1 MLPYLRKY
9 SRSRVLYG
17 FLAAVFIA
25 WGVGAVGLSGMSMDV
40 VAKVHGEP
48 ITRRQLDRTM
58 GLLQRR
64 YESIA
69 QGISPDLLK
78 SLDIPGKALDELI
91 DSALLEH
98 EAARLGITPTED
110 DVLMAI
116 TQIPELQ
123 QNGQFDRA
131 RLSQFLEQ
139 ERDRGEFEHDMRR
152 QLLYQ
157 RLQSVAADGIQVTD
171 AELAERYRLD
181 HEQVRLAFVRIPAK
195 DLEADITITEEELV
209 KYHQEH
215 GEQYRVPTRVRARYV
230 VWRAA
235 DIAPSIELADKD
247 IATWY
252 DANGDQRFA
261 VPERIRVRLIA
272 VKIAADA
279 PEAKRAEAR
288 KKAEE
293 ILAEIRG
300 GGDFAAIAKKR
311 SDDKATAASGG
322 DMGLIEHGKLSPSLD
337 AAAWALNPGEVS
349 DIVETPEGFDIV
361 KVDERL
367 DAGMKPL
374 ADVRD
379 EVEKAVRTERAFEK
393 ARADAEAARREVVN
407 GKPFAEAVAPRK
419 VEETAPFIEAAPIA
433 GIGRVPDF
441 NDAAFALDDG
451 DVSDLVET
459 SDAVYLLSPFGR
471 EEAHVAP
478 LDEVRSRVETDLR
491 RSRAEAAAKEKAE
504 QLLARA
510 KEIGLDRAAEEAKRR
525 VEVVEPFDRRTPSIP
540 SLGFAPEVHDA
551 AFGLTAEAPLG
562 TRVFTAGGDAVLI
575 ALRERV
581 PADMAG
587 LETEKAALRQ
597 QILSQRR
604 AAAFEAF
611 VNFLKERAQREGE
624 ITVKQDALGR
634 S

>member
-25 WGVGAVGLSGMSMDV
+25 WGVGAVGLSRMHMDV

-48 ITRRQLDRTM
+48 ISRRQLDRTI
-58 GLLQRR
+58 GLIQRR
-64 YESIA
+64 YDNIA
-69 QGISPDLLK
+69 QGMSPDLLK

-98 EAARLGITPTED
+98 EAARLGIRPTEE
-110 DVLMAI
+110 DVLLAV

-131 RLSQFLEQ
+131 RLAQFLEQ
-139 ERDRGEFEHDMRR
+139 ERDRGEFEQDMRR
-152 QLLYQ
+152 QIVYQ
-157 RLQSVAADGIQVTD
+157 RIQSVAADGIQVTD

-181 HEQVRLAFVRIPAK
+181 HEKVRLAFVRIPAK
-195 DLEADITITEEELV
+195 DLEADVTVTEDDLV

-235 DIAPSIELADKD
+235 DIAPSIELTDKD
-247 IATWY
+247 LATWY
-252 DANGDQRFA
+252 EANGDQRFA
-261 VPERIRVRLIA
+261 VPERLRVRLIA

-288 KKAEE
+288 KKAEG

-300 GGDFAAIAKKR
+300 GGDFAAIAKKS
-311 SDDKATAASGG
+311 SDDKETAAKGG
-322 DMGLIEHGKLSPSLD
+322 ELGLIERGKLSPSLD

-349 DIVETPEGFDIV
+349 DLVETPEGFDIV

-367 DAGMKPL
+367 DADMKPL
-374 ADVRD
+374 ADVHD
-379 EVEKAVRTERAFEK
+379 EVDKAVRTERAFEK
-393 ARADAEAARREVVN
+393 ARTEAETARREVVN
-407 GKPFAEAVAPRK
+407 GKSFADAVAPRK
-419 VEETAPFIEAAPIA
+419 VEETAPFIEAATIA

-441 NDAAFALDDG
+441 NGAAFALDDG
-451 DVSDLVET
+451 DVSDLIET
-459 SDAVYLLSPFGR
+459 TDAVYLLSPFGR

-478 LDEVRSRVETDLR
+478 LDDVRSRVETDLR
-491 RSRAEAAAKEKAE
+491 QSRAETAAKEQAE
-504 QLLARA
+504 QLLAKA
-510 KEIGLDRAAEEAKRR
+510 KEMGLDRAAAEAKRK
-525 VEVVEPFDRRTPSIP
+525 VEVAEPFDRRTPTIP
-540 SLGFAPEVHDA
+540 SLGFAPELHDA

-562 TRVFTAGGDAVLI
+562 MRVFTANGDAVVI
-575 ALRERV
+575 ALRERI
-581 PADMAG
+581 PADMGG
-587 LETEKAALRQ
+587 LEAEKTALRQ

-604 AAAFEAF
+604 AAAFDAF

-624 ITVKQDALGR
+624 ITISQDALGR

>member
-25 WGVGAVGLSGMSMDV
+25 WGVGAVGLTGMSMDV
-40 VAKVHGEP
+40 IATVHGEP

-64 YESIA
+64 YDSIA
-69 QGISPDLLK
+69 QGLSPDLLK

-91 DSALLEH
+91 DGALLAH
-98 EAARLGITPTED
+98 EAARLGITPSEE
-110 DVLMAI
+110 DVLLAI

-131 RLSQFLEQ
+131 RLAQFLEQ
-139 ERDRGEFEHDMRR
+139 ERDRGEFEDDMRR

-157 RLQSVAADGIQVTD
+157 RLQAVATDGIQVTD
-171 AELAERYRLD
+171 TELAERYRLD
-181 HEQVRLAFVRIPAK
+181 HEKVRLAFVRIPAK
-195 DLEADITITEEELV
+195 DLEAGITFTEEELV
-209 KYHQEH
+209 KYHREH
-215 GEQYRVPTRVRARYV
+215 GEQYRVPPRVRARYV

-235 DIAPSIELADKD
+235 DIAPSIELTENDV
-247 IATWY
+247 ATWY
-252 DANGDQRFA
+252 EANGDQRFA
-261 VPERIRVRLIA
+261 LPERIRVRLIA
-272 VKIAADA
+272 VKTAVDA

-288 KKAEE
+288 KKADD

-311 SDDKATAASGG
+311 SDDRETAAKGG
-322 DMGLIEHGKLSPSLD
+322 ELGLIEHGKLSPALD

-349 DIVETPEGFDIV
+349 DVVETPEGFDIV
-361 KVDERL
+361 KVEERL
-367 DAGMKPL
+367 DAGLKPL
-374 ADVRD
+374 EDVRA
-379 EVEKAVRTERAFEK
+379 EVEKDLRTERAFAQ
-393 ARADAEAARREVVN
+393 ARSEAEAARRAIVN
-407 GKPFAEAVAPRK
+407 GKPFADAVAPRK
-419 VEETAPFIEAAPIA
+419 VEETAPFIQAAPIA

-441 NDAAFALDDG
+441 NETAFALDDG

-459 SDAVYLLSPFGR
+459 TDAVYLLSPFGR
-471 EEAHVAP
+471 EDTHIAP
-478 LDEVRSRVETDLR
+478 LDEVRSRVENDLR
-491 RSRAEAAAKEKAE
+491 RSQAEKVAKEKAE
-504 QLLARA
+504 QILARA

-525 VEVVEPFDRRTPSIP
+525 VEVAEPFDRRTATIP

-562 TRVFTAGGDAVLI
+562 TRVYAAGGDAVLI
-575 ALRERV
+575 ALRERI

-587 LETEKAALRQ
+587 LEAEKAALGQ
-597 QILSQRR
+597 QVLSQRR

-611 VNFLKERAQREGE
+611 VSYLKERAQREGE
-624 ITVKQDALGR
+624 ITVRPDALGR